1 MNSALELKA
10 PLTGTVVTPRVQDQ
24 LGAYL
29 KSGTEFLEIAD
40 LSQMRARIFTSEY
53 DMYKIR
59 DRQTAKLQLDGMLR
73 RRDGQVVLVSERPT
87 DPPPW
92 AEEEAG
98 KDEKGGRRHQY
109 YFVDILL
116 ENRGEELKPGMTG
129 LARVYGGRRS
139 IGGMAMEEVKNFWGR
154 KLW

>member
-1 MNSALELKA
+1 MRSALELKA
-10 PLTGTVVTPRVQDQ
+10 PLTGTVVTPKVQDQ

-29 KSGTEFLEIAD
+29 KAGTEFLEMAD

-53 DMYKIR
+53 DMHKIR
-59 DRQTAKLQLDGMLR
+59 AGQAAKVQLDGMVR
-73 RRDGQVVLVSERPT
+73 RREGQVVLVSTRPT
-87 DPPPW
+87 EPPPW

-98 KDEKGGRRHQY
+98 KDETGGRLHQY

-116 ENRGEELKPGMTG
+116 QNPGGELKPEMTG
-129 LARVYGGRRS
+129 IARVYGRRRS
-139 IGGMAMEEVKNFWGR
+139 IGGMALEEVKNFWGR